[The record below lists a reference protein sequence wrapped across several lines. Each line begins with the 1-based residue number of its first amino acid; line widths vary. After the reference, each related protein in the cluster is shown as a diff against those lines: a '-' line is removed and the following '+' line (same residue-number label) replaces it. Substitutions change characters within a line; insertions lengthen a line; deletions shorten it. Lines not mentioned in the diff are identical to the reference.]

1 MTIKTLAA
9 AVALT
14 LIPAM
19 GFAYEC
25 NHGKQEQASMSCTEG
40 SVFDTE
46 SGSCVP
52 TTG

>member
-14 LIPAM
+14 LTPVL
-19 GFAYEC
+19 AYSQC
-25 NHGKQEQASMSCTEG
+25 SFGKQQAAMSCAEG
-40 SVFDTE
+40 SVYDAQ
-46 SGSCVP
+46 SGTCVP

>member
-9 AVALT
+9 AVARTLT
-14 LIPAM
+14 PAM

-25 NHGKQEQASMSCTEG
+25 KQEQASMSCAEG

>member
-1 MTIKTLAA
+1 MTFKTLAA

-14 LIPAM
+14 LIPAL
-19 GFAYEC
+19 GYAEC
-25 NHGKQEQASMSCTEG
+25 SFGKHQQAMTCAEG
-40 SVFDTE
+40 SVYDAQ